1 VDHDLRGIRNIFRYA
16 DDAPPHPGP
25 GLSLTLSRPAEDG
38 EDEREP
44 PSRVRLVGLVDRTD
58 GLVAAL
64 AIDGEVV
71 LLAEGASA
79 AGFTVVGLGEEVVVV
94 RTPEGEDLTLL
105 LP

>member
-1 VDHDLRGIRNIFRYA
+1 VDHDLRGIRDIFRYA
-16 DDAPPHPGP
+16 DEAPPHAGP
-25 GLSLTLSRPAEDG
+25 GLSPSLPRPIEDG
-38 EDEREP
+38 EEEPEP
-44 PSRVRLVGLVDRTD
+44 PSRVRLVGFVDRAD

-71 LLAEGASA
+71 LLAEGDSA